1 MIRNKKRKI
10 FISLLVTS
18 AILATLMIKARQTK
32 SSGEVIKEIS
42 PTFGSIQTF
51 ISTTGTVQPQNRLE
65 IKPPISGRIEEI
77 KVFEGEKVK
86 IGQILAWMSSTER
99 AALLDSARSQGEE
112 SLKYWQQVYKPAP
125 LIAPIDGQV
134 IVRAVEP
141 GQTVTSSDAVIV
153 LSDRLIVKAEVD
165 ETDIAKVKVGQVA
178 IISLDAY
185 PQVKVKAKVDHI
197 SFESKLVNNVTIY
210 EVDVLPQDVP
220 DVFRSGM
227 SANVDIIDKSKENVL
242 LLPLEAIKQ
251 DKEGS
256 FILLIQGKRKKT
268 VKRRVELGIFDE
280 NNIEVTSGLEA
291 KDKVIIKTQ
300 KYTPSKSNSLGG
312 NPFMPFGRKKR

>member
-1 MIRNKKRKI
+1 MMKNKKWI
-10 FISLLVTS
+10 YFSLLIVLVIS
-18 AILATLMIKARQTK
+18 AALIIRVRQNK
-32 SSGEVIKEIS
+32 PSGEVIREIS
-42 PTFGSIQTF
+42 PSFGSIQTF
-51 ISTTGTVQPQNRLE
+51 ISTTGIVKPQNRLE
-65 IKPPISGRIEEI
+65 IKPAISGRIEEI
-77 KVFEGEKVK
+77 LVREGEKVS
-86 IGQILAWMSSTER
+86 IGDILAWMSSTER
-99 AALLDSARSQGEE
+99 VALLDSARSRGEK
-112 SLKYWQQVYKPAP
+112 SLKYWQQVYKPTP

-165 ETDIAKVKVGQVA
+165 ETDIARVKIGQGAV
-178 IISLDAY
+178 ISLDAY

-210 EVDVLPQDVP
+210 EVDILPEEVP

-251 DKEGS
+251 DGKDS
-256 FILLIQGKRKKT
+256 FVLLSQGKRRKT

-280 NNIEVTSGLEA
+280 NNIEVTSGLET

-300 KYTPSKSNSLGG
+300 EYIPSKNNGMGG
-312 NPFMPFGRKKR
+312 NPFMPFGRKK

>member
-1 MIRNKKRKI
+1 
-10 FISLLVTS
+10 
-18 AILATLMIKARQTK
+18 
-32 SSGEVIKEIS
+32 
-42 PTFGSIQTF
+42 
-51 ISTTGTVQPQNRLE
+51 
-65 IKPPISGRIEEI
+65 
-77 KVFEGEKVK
+77 
-86 IGQILAWMSSTER
+86 
-99 AALLDSARSQGEE
+99 
-112 SLKYWQQVYKPAP
+112 
-125 LIAPIDGQV
+125 
-134 IVRAVEP
+134 
-141 GQTVTSSDAVIV
+141 V

-165 ETDIAKVKVGQVA
+165 ETDIGKVKVGQIA

-210 EVDVLPQDVP
+210 EVDILPEEVP

-251 DKEGS
+251 DGKDS
-256 FILLIQGKRKKT
+256 FVLLSQGRRKKA

-300 KYTPSKSNSLGG
+300 KYTPSKNNSPGG
-312 NPFMPFGRKKR
+312 NPFMPFGRKK